1 MINRI
6 YIDNFRCLVNFE
18 IELSSIGLL
27 LGPNGSG
34 KSTVF
39 EVLRR
44 LQSYISGNCRIEEA
58 FPKHDL
64 TRWQQ
69 RSEQRFELDVSLPE
83 GDLTY
88 SLVVEHSVKENLSRV
103 KEEKLTEGPSKLF
116 DRKREHVFLF
126 RDDGSEGPDYPYDWT
141 LSALVTIQSRHDN
154 SKLTAF
160 KRQINNLVIAAISP
174 SNMEKISDKEAM
186 QLSARLEN
194 FISWYRRVSQENMA
208 SMLELFGELTAV
220 LEGFVSFSFKDSG
233 ESGKILKVL
242 FKQISEPHQI
252 QQYDFSE
259 LSDGQ
264 RALIALYALLHSSS
278 ERNLC
283 LFLDEPDNF
292 VSIRE
297 IQPWLANLRELTGER
312 LDQAVLISHH
322 PEVIDS
328 LGPSKGYLFA
338 REPESPARILTSIPG
353 SEEDGL
359 TLSEILA
366 RGWEK

>member
-18 IELSSIGLL
+18 IELTSVGLF

-58 FPKHDL
+58 FPTKDL
-64 TRWQQ
+64 TRWQN

-83 GDLTY
+83 GKLSY
-88 SLVVEHSVKENLSRV
+88 LLVVEHSEGENLCRV
-103 KEEKLTEGPSKLF
+103 KEEKLTEGSSTLFNRKL
-116 DRKREHVFLF
+116 EHVFLF
-126 RDDGSEGPDYPYDWT
+126 RDDGSKGPDYPYDWT
-141 LSALVTIQSRHDN
+141 LSALVAIQARRDN

-160 KRQINNLVIAAISP
+160 KMQVNNLVIAAISP
-174 SNMEKISDKEAM
+174 SNMEKISEKEAV
-186 QLSARLEN
+186 QLSARAEN

-220 LEGFVSFSFKDSG
+220 LDGFVSFSFREAG
-233 ESGKILKVL
+233 ESGKILKVM
-242 FKQISEPHQI
+242 FKQKNESRQTQP
-252 QQYDFSE
+252 YDFSE

-292 VSIRE
+292 VSIKE
-297 IQPWLANLRELTGER
+297 IQPWLASLREVCGER

-322 PEVIDS
+322 PEIIDS

-338 REPESPARILTSIPG
+338 REPESPTRILASMPV
-353 SEEDGL
+353 SENDGL

>member
-18 IELSSIGLL
+18 IELSPIGLF

-58 FPKHDL
+58 FPKQDI
-64 TRWQQ
+64 TRWHN
-69 RSEQRFELDVSLPE
+69 RSEQRFELGVSLPE
-83 GDLTY
+83 GGLTY
-88 SLVVEHSVKENLSRV
+88 SLVVEHSETENLCRV
-103 KEEKLTEGPSKLF
+103 KEEKLAEGPSVLFHRKL
-116 DRKREHVFLF
+116 ENVSLF
-126 RDDGSEGPDYPYDWT
+126 RDDGSEGPKYPYDWT
-141 LSALVTIQSRHDN
+141 LSAL
-154 SKLTAF
+154 
-160 KRQINNLVIAAISP
+160 
-174 SNMEKISDKEAM
+174 
-186 QLSARLEN
+186 
-194 FISWYRRVSQENMA
+194 A

-220 LEGFVSFSFKDSG
+220 LEGFDSFSFKDSG
-233 ESGKILKVL
+233 ESGKMLKVL
-242 FKQISEPHQI
+242 FKQESKPRRTR
-252 QQYDFSE
+252 QYDFSE

-278 ERNLC
+278 ERKLC

-297 IQPWLANLRELTGER
+297 IQLWLASLRELCGER
-312 LDQAVLISHH
+312 LDQAILISHH
-322 PEVIDS
+322 PEIIDS

-338 REPESPARILTSIPG
+338 REPESPARILSGIPD
-353 SEEDGL
+353 SEESGL

>member
-18 IELSSIGLL
+18 IELSPIGLF

-58 FPKHDL
+58 FPKQDI
-64 TRWQQ
+64 TRWHN
-69 RSEQRFELDVSLPE
+69 RSEQRFELGVSLPE
-83 GDLTY
+83 GGLTY
-88 SLVVEHSVKENLSRV
+88 SLVVEHSETENLCRV
-103 KEEKLTEGPSKLF
+103 KEEKLAEGPSVLFHRKL
-116 DRKREHVFLF
+116 ENVSLF
-126 RDDGSEGPDYPYDWT
+126 RDDGSEGPRYPYDWT
-141 LSALVTIQSRHDN
+141 LSALVSIQARHDN

-160 KRQINNLVIAAISP
+160 KRQIDNLVIAAISP
-174 SNMEKISDKEAM
+174 SNMEKISDKEAV
-186 QLSARLEN
+186 QLTARMEN

-220 LEGFVSFSFKDSG
+220 LEGFDSFSFKDSG
-233 ESGKILKVL
+233 ESGKMLKVL
-242 FKQISEPHQI
+242 FKQESKPRRT

-297 IQPWLANLRELTGER
+297 IQPWLASLRELCGER
-312 LDQAVLISHH
+312 LDQAILISHH
-322 PEVIDS
+322 PEIIDS
-328 LGPSKGYLFA
+328 LGSSKGYLFA
-338 REPESPARILTSIPG
+338 REPESPARILSSIPD
-353 SEEDGL
+353 SEESGL